1 MQDQSPACRL
11 VGASRIFPGDAE
23 EIVGRFCGG
32 ARQRPALPSTY
43 SREAPYFTF
52 DMGLMEPHSGSVPGD
67 VGSDTDT
74 WPDIFRWLGRHGL
87 ARDERAVGHHG
98 IWYQDAW

>member
-1 MQDQSPACRL
+1 
-11 VGASRIFPGDAE
+11 
-23 EIVGRFCGG
+23 
-32 ARQRPALPSTY
+32 
-43 SREAPYFTF
+43 
-52 DMGLMEPHSGSVPGD
+52 MGLMEPHSGSVPGD